1 MSRVGRVVSLN
12 LSDGGVPKLP
22 VREAV
27 VSRLGLVGDRQ
38 RNLKYHGGP
47 ERALCVYSME
57 AIDGLRAEGHSVD
70 PGSLGENVT
79 IEWLDWR
86 DVVPG
91 QRLLIGDAEVEI
103 TAYAAPCKTIARRFL
118 DGRSSRVSQ
127 KLHPGWSR
135 VYARVLR
142 EGVIRPS
149 DPVELIL

>member
-1 MSRVGRVVSLN
+1 MSRLGRVVSLN
-12 LSDGGVPKLP
+12 ASEGGVPKLP
-22 VREAV
+22 VREAL
-27 VSRLGLVGDRQ
+27 VSQEGMAGDRQ

-47 ERALCVYSME
+47 ERALSLYSME

-79 IEWLDWR
+79 IERLDWR
-86 DVVPG
+86 DIVPG
-91 QRLLIGDAEVEI
+91 TRLTIGSAEVEV
-103 TAYAAPCKTIARRFL
+103 TAYAAPCRTIARWFL
-118 DGRSSRVSQ
+118 DGRSTRVSQ
-127 KLHPGWSR
+127 KLYPGWSR

>member
-38 RNLKYHGGP
+38 RNLKYHGGS
-47 ERALCVYSME
+47 ERALCLYSME

-79 IEWLDWR
+79 IERLDWR

-91 QRLLIGDAEVEI
+91 QRLLIGGAEVEI
-103 TAYAAPCKTIARRFL
+103 TAYAAPCKTIARWFL

-127 KLHPGWSR
+127 KLYPGWSR
-135 VYARVLR
+135 VYARVRR